1 MVKKAGLIAVIAL
14 TIAAI
19 LLFIK
24 VGDSG
29 EDI

>member
-14 TIAAI
+14 MITAI